1 MKSSKAKLF
10 LIELIIIILFFSL
23 AAAVCMQIF
32 AGAHTLSQKSEDL
45 TEGIMIAQQVS
56 EEFHSGMHRESEV
69 VAYFDEDWQPI
80 AMQSE
85 NYVSISVSKNEG
97 INQAN
102 ICVYSERG
110 LVYELTA
117 GKYDE

>member
-32 AGAHTLSQKSEDL
+32 ASAHTLSQKSEDL
-45 TEGIMIAQQVS
+45 TEGIMIAQQVA
-56 EEFHSGMHRESEV
+56 EEFHSGLHREDNV
-69 VAYFDEDWQPI
+69 VAYFDADWQPI
-80 AMQSE
+80 VAPSE
-85 NYVSISVSKNEG
+85 NYVSISVSKNGG
-97 INQAN
+97 INQAS
-102 ICVYSERG
+102 ICVYSKRG
-110 LVYELTA
+110 LVYELTV